1 MADKD
6 KRANGS
12 AADDAEFEK
21 LLDEMDELGRQA
33 DALRAKV
40 NHLIDEMR
48 ENDVPADEEV
58 DGVAV
63 DEEVDGA
70 SSDEGSAAD
79 GESHG
84 AASSEESGDI
94 SVNGHDEAGHN
105 SGEAHVE
112 VEKVNEDDDE
122 DLAMG
127 ADIDVAG
134 KATDEDEDPDAT

>member
-58 DGVAV
+58 DG
-63 DEEVDGA
+63 A

-79 GESHG
+79 GEAHD
-84 AASSEESGDI
+84 AVSSEESGDI

-122 DLAMG
+122 DLAID
-127 ADIDVAG
+127 ADTDAAG
-134 KATDEDEDPDAT
+134 KATDEDGDPDAA

>member
-58 DGVAV
+58 DGEA
-63 DEEVDGA
+63 
-70 SSDEGSAAD
+70 
-79 GESHG
+79 HG

-94 SVNGHDEAGHN
+94 SVNGHDETGHN

-127 ADIDVAG
+127 ADTDAAG